1 MNYLEYK
8 QHLKENE
15 LVESF
20 DSLEHVLN
28 ATIQS
33 DNIKKL
39 KRLSDKELSV
49 YEVYGANPLEAIPYY
64 QEQINLEINQ
74 AIRKAYTKT
83 FATSIFGTLEEFDK
97 MIDEMRIAIRPTV
110 TKVRVF
116 GEQ

>member
-8 QHLKENE
+8 QYLKENE

-28 ATIQS
+28 ATIQA

-39 KRLSDKELSV
+39 KRLNDKQLNV
-49 YEVYGANPLEAIPYY
+49 YEVYGVDPLRSIPYY
-64 QEQINLEINQ
+64 QEQINLEIKQ

-83 FATSIFGTLEEFDK
+83 FATSIFGTLDEFDK
-97 MIDEMRIAIRPTV
+97 MIEEMRASVRPTV
-110 TKVRVF
+110 TKIRMF
-116 GEQ
+116 D

>member
-8 QHLKENE
+8 RYLEENE

-39 KRLSDKELSV
+39 KGLSDKQLNI
-49 YEVYGANPLEAIPYY
+49 YKAYGVDPLQSIPYY
-64 QEQINLEINQ
+64 QEQINLEIKQ

-83 FATSIFGTLEEFDK
+83 FATSIFGTLDEFDK
-97 MIDEMRIAIRPTV
+97 MIEEMRASVRPTV
-110 TKVRVF
+110 TKIRMF
-116 GEQ
+116 D